1 MKKLILF
8 AAALAVMTMTSCKK
22 DYECNY
28 DGTYTV
34 DFGNG
39 MTQTEDMGA
48 ESWTI
53 ESVKEDEA
61 EEKCNDY
68 ETQFKNSFAMVGLVG
83 DVDFDV
89 DCSVR
94 EK

>member
-22 DYECNY
+22 DYECTC
-28 DGTYTV
+28 DGSYTI
-34 DFGNG
+34 DFGDG
-39 MTQTEDMGA
+39 ITQTEDMGA

-61 EEKCNDY
+61 EDKCNDY
-68 ETQFKNSFAMVGLVG
+68 ETQYQNSVAMFGSMS
-83 DVDFDV
+83 DVDFDIN
-89 DCSVR
+89 CSVR